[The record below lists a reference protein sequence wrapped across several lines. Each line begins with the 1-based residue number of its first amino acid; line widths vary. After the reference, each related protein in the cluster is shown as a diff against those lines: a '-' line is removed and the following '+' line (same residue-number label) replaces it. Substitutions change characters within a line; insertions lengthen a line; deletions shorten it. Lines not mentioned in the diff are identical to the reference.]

1 MMMLR
6 TDEADRPSYPER
18 PLRERGG
25 GGGRG
30 GYLEEVGGVREPLA
44 NRSASA
50 SPSTGWLGLVQDTL
64 ADLPYWQ
71 RSLLVLSL
79 SQQRFLAAWNR
90 FQSLDIISSVAFF
103 GKNFSTRIFLQKFL
117 SPNPP
122 NPLRPPRLFC
132 LYFCLSPTFLCVF
145 ASKLMIMDRVLFL
158 VLSFGWDMYPSGA
171 RFGLGERLLFVVYG

>member
-1 MMMLR
+1 MTLR
-6 TDEADRPSYPER
+6 TDEADRSSYPER
-18 PLRERGG
+18 PLRERRGG
-25 GGGRG
+25 GEARGVSGRG
-30 GYLEEVGGVREPLA
+30 GWCEGAFGQPLCLCL
-44 NRSASA
+44 SLD
-50 SPSTGWLGLVQDTL
+50 GWLGLVQDTL

-79 SQQRFLAAWNR
+79 SQQRFLAVWNR

-103 GKNFSTRIFLQKFL
+103 RKNFSTRIFLQKFL

-132 LYFCLSPTFLCVF
+132 MYFCLSPTFLCVF

-158 VLSFGWDMYPSGA
+158 VLSFGWDMYPSSV